1 MSPVSQEV
9 GNVRDAPVPTD
20 LQELDPQLDPVD
32 EEEPTAP
39 EAEGQPPSAAFH
51 SAGKPLRSS
60 GETLPP
66 AVHPMGKA
74 IEAFGEPSLEP
85 RRPSTGRQARRRV
98 SSEWARRRDTRKD
111 VLWSLNDSS
120 VLHGLP
126 APMRPRGIAPGGC
139 STPPP
144 GSLASGFSAMIRV
157 PTPARHP
164 AIGQILRSV
173 EARPPM
179 AGSLD

>member
-1 MSPVSQEV
+1 MAPPSQKF
-9 GNVRDAPVPTD
+9 GDVRDAPVPAD
-20 LQELDPQLDPVD
+20 LQEFDPQLDPVD

-39 EAEGQPPSAAFH
+39 QAEGQPPSAGFH
-51 SAGKPLRSS
+51 SAGKPLRSN

-66 AVHPMGKA
+66 ALHPMGET

-85 RRPSTGRQARRRV
+85 RRRSTGRQARRRAC
-98 SSEWARRRDTRKD
+98 SERSRRRGTMQD
-111 VLWSLNDSS
+111 VLRSLHDSS

-144 GSLASGFSAMIRV
+144 DSLASGFSAMIRV

-164 AIGQILRSV
+164 AIGQILHDPS
-173 EARPPM
+173 RPNSM
-179 AGSLD
+179 AGGLD